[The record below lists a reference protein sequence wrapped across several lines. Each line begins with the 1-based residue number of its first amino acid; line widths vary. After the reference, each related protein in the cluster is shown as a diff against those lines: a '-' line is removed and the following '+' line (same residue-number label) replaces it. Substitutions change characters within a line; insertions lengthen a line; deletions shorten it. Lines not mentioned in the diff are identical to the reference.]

1 MSFLSEED
9 IRGGNGVNLAPMI
22 DFLFL
27 MVVFFASLAVSR
39 VTLKETELELVKL
52 KTEQESPSAPIDDEL
67 RVINVSV
74 NAQGEYKWVTELH
87 DYAMESAQSIAE
99 ELRTQ
104 HAKGLLSKDKQKT
117 HVLLKIDK
125 HAQWEPI
132 LQVVFA
138 IKEEGFD
145 VRPVYEPEKAE
156 RV

>member
-1 MSFLSEED
+1 MSFISEDD
-9 IRGGNGVNLAPMI
+9 IRGNNGVNLAPMI

-39 VTLKETELELVKL
+39 ITLKETELELVKL
-52 KTEQESPSAPIDDEL
+52 KSDKHASSHKPDNDHKI
-67 RVINVSV
+67 INITVAADGS
-74 NAQGEYKWVTELH
+74 YKWVTEIH
-87 DYAMESAQSIAE
+87 DYSMESAQSIAK

-104 HAKGLLSKDKQKT
+104 YGKGLLGSDKKKT

-125 HAQWEPI
+125 QAQWAPI

-145 VRPVYEPEKAE
+145 VRPVYEPEGAE
-156 RV
+156 A